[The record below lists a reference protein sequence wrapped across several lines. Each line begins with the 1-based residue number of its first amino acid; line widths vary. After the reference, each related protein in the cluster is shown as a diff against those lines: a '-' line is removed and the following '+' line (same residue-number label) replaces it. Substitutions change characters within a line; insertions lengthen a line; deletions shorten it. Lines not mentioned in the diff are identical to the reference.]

1 MATEVPQNEL
11 TPGIVNDNFARNK
24 NTAKQTPQKRN
35 YYLPNLVWKRRMTIT
50 SNSHYHPLP
59 MVQLSPSVAGKS
71 RFKWANDGIHGSPLR
86 SESANE
92 VTSSATLEG
101 SPLFRGFYSAVT
113 AGGNG
118 GWLCFCDGTGEADTQ
133 DVTVHRH
140 ILPHIGLSPPF
151 LMHIKGEGPQPRP
164 TSLFFTKSAGG
175 PKTVSSLGVSTKQR
189 PVIATSA
196 PHSPHLSSEPLA
208 EKNLILKKA

>member
-11 TPGIVNDNFARNK
+11 IPDIVYETENDNYVEFSLSPSPSR
-24 NTAKQTPQKRN
+24 P
-35 YYLPNLVWKRRMTIT
+35 
-50 SNSHYHPLP
+50 HPPP

-92 VTSSATLEG
+92 VTSSATLRRIPTVQFVDVTIFQG
-101 SPLFRGFYSAVT
+101 GFYSAVT
-113 AGGNG
+113 AGGKG

-140 ILPHIGLSPPF
+140 ISPHIGLSPPF
-151 LMHIKGEGPQPRP
+151 LMHIKGEGSLNRAPQAC
-164 TSLFFTKSAGG
+164 SLRKVLVVQKRFLVGRLDQTEARDREVCPAF
-175 PKTVSSLGVSTKQR
+175 SSSQQ
-189 PVIATSA
+189 
-196 PHSPHLSSEPLA
+196 
-208 EKNLILKKA
+208 